1 MDSLFCCFWTDAKWK
16 YSISSPSLLIRF
28 SFGNIHIYIV
38 LENCWYCSLWPT
50 KWNFAY
56 LPHFITLDMGI
67 FPPSTELCSIP
78 KKLLTAMTWSL
89 VLSGLKDERQY
100 TFSPHVL
107 SVSWMIFHFIGD
119 AFLGRSFVAIWW
131 DVWNPKI
138 SFDVSWQISNW

>member
-1 MDSLFCCFWTDAKWK
+1 MDSLLCCFWTDAKWK

-78 KKLLTAMTWSL
+78 KTAYGDDL
-89 VLSGLKDERQY
+89 VFGIIRLKRRETIHIFAPRSERLMNDFPFY
-100 TFSPHVL
+100 RRR
-107 SVSWMIFHFIGD
+107 
-119 AFLGRSFVAIWW
+119 FLGRSFVAIWW